1 MKTYHFI
8 VNTHSGSDKGKTIWG
23 NILPFI
29 KKQQID
35 YKIYLPDSADD
46 TTLLVSRLTGSLNED
61 IHIVVVGGDGTINAV
76 LQGIVDFEHTLL
88 SCIRIGSGNDFA
100 RNMNIPKS
108 YEENILHLL
117 NSPKEYKLDYGEA
130 TYITTSG
137 EKNTK
142 RFIISS
148 GIGYDAAIC
157 EEVGR
162 SKLKQLLNKLHLGR
176 LVYVCIGVKQIFEKK
191 VVKAYLQLDNEK
203 TRKIDK
209 MFFTVGMIH
218 SQEGGGVPFCPHA
231 NPTDGMFHVCLVQDM
246 PKWKLLLAVCLVY
259 FKKHLLFKKITEH
272 KCKNLRIKTKEAMWF
287 HMDGETPCQTK
298 ELHLSCK
305 QGLRFVN

>member
-23 NILPFI
+23 NILSFI
-29 KKQQID
+29 KEQQID

-46 TTLLVSRLTGSLNED
+46 ATLLVSRLTSNLNED

-100 RNMNIPKS
+100 RNMNIPKN

-130 TYITTSG
+130 TYLTTSG
-137 EKNTK
+137 EKNTR

-162 SKLKQLLNKLHLGR
+162 SKLKQFLNKLHLGR

-191 VVKAYLQLDNEK
+191 VVNAYLQLDNEK
-203 TRKIDK
+203 TKKIDK
-209 MFFTVGMIH
+209 MFFTVGMI
-218 SQEGGGVPFCPHA
+218 
-231 NPTDGMFHVCLVQDM
+231 
-246 PKWKLLLAVCLVY
+246 
-259 FKKHLLFKKITEH
+259 
-272 KCKNLRIKTKEAMWF
+272 
-287 HMDGETPCQTK
+287 
-298 ELHLSCK
+298 
-305 QGLRFVN
+305 

>member
-8 VNTHSGSDKGKTIWG
+8 VNTHSGSDKGKTVWSS
-23 NILPFI
+23 ILSFI
-29 KKQQID
+29 EKQQID
-35 YKIYLPDSADD
+35 YKVYMPNRADD
-46 TTLLVSRLTGSLNED
+46 TTLLVSRLTNGLNED
-61 IHIVVVGGDGTINAV
+61 IHIVVVGGDGTMNAV

-100 RNMNIPKS
+100 RNMDIPKS
-108 YEENILHLL
+108 YEENILHFL
-117 NSPKEYKLDYGEA
+117 NTPKEYMLDYGEA
-130 TYITTSG
+130 AYITTSG
-137 EKNTK
+137 EKNSK

-157 EEVGR
+157 EEAGR
-162 SKLKQLLNKLHLGR
+162 SKLKPLLNKLHLGR

-191 VVKAYLQLDNEK
+191 VVKAFLQLDNEQP
-203 TRKIDK
+203 RKIDK
-209 MFFTVGMIH
+209 LFFTVGMVH

-231 NPTDGMFHVCLVQDM
+231 DPTDGMFHVCLVQDM

-259 FKKHLLFKKITEH
+259 LKKHLLFEKITEH
-272 KCKNLRIKTKEAMWF
+272 TCKNLRIKTKEAMWF

-305 QGLRFVN
+305 QGLRFVK

>member
-8 VNTHSGSDKGKTIWG
+8 VNTHSGSDKGETIWSS
-23 NILPFI
+23 ILSFI
-29 KKQQID
+29 EKQQID
-35 YKIYLPDSADD
+35 YKVYMPNSAGD
-46 TTLLVSRLTGSLNED
+46 TTLLVSRLTNGLNED
-61 IHIVVVGGDGTINAV
+61 IHIVVVGGDGTMNTV

-100 RNMNIPKS
+100 RNMDIPKS
-108 YEENILHLL
+108 YEENILHFL
-117 NSPKEYKLDYGEA
+117 NTPKEYMLDYGEA
-130 TYITTSG
+130 AYITTSG
-137 EKNTK
+137 EKNAK

-157 EEVGR
+157 EEAGR
-162 SKLKQLLNKLHLGR
+162 SKLKPFLNKLHLGR
-176 LVYVCIGVKQIFEKK
+176 LVYVCIGVKQIFQKK
-191 VVKAYLQLDNEK
+191 VVKAFLQLDHEQP
-203 TRKIDK
+203 RKIDK
-209 MFFTVGMIH
+209 LFFTVGMVH

-259 FKKHLLFKKITEH
+259 FKKHLLFEKITEH
-272 KCKNLRIKTKEAMWF
+272 TCKNLRIKTRDAMWF

-305 QGLRFVN
+305 QGLRFVK